1 MLSLTI
7 LGNNSAIPAFGR
19 HPTAQLLET
28 DESNFLIDCGEGT
41 FSQLVRYKL
50 KHSRITHIFIS
61 HLHGDHYLGLM
72 GLLSTM
78 SLFGRTQPIHIH
90 APEKLEKIIQ
100 LQLEAGESTLT
111 YPLHF
116 HPLKKEGLITETAKI
131 TVHAFPV
138 DHRIACWG
146 FQFQEKK
153 NPRKVDPKRAGAYD
167 IPADFYEQLQKGA
180 DYRTSKGTIIPNSE
194 VTLEASPAKTYV
206 YLADTR
212 YLPALL
218 PRIQGADLLYHE
230 TTYLRADAEKAA
242 MRYHSTTVQ
251 AAEMAKAAGVKRL
264 MIGHFSSKYERLE
277 PFLEET
283 KAIFEN
289 TILAIEGTCYKIE

>member
-19 HPTAQLLET
+19 HPTAQLLES
-28 DESNFLIDCGEGT
+28 DESTFLIDCGEGT

-50 KHSRITHIFIS
+50 KHSRISHIFIS

-72 GLLSTM
+72 GLLSTR
-78 SLFGRTQPIHIH
+78 SLFGRTQPIHVY

-116 HPLKKEGLITETAKI
+116 HALHQEGLIAETTKI
-131 TVHAFPV
+131 TVRAFRV

-153 NPRKVDPKRAGAYD
+153 NPRKVDPKRAGAFG
-167 IPADFYEQLQKGA
+167 IPADFYEQLQKGV
-180 DYRTSKGTIIPNSE
+180 DFRTAKGTIIPNSE
-194 VTLEASPAKTYV
+194 VTLEAAPAKTYV
-206 YLADTR
+206 YMADTR
-212 YLPALL
+212 YLPTLL
-218 PRIQGADLLYHE
+218 PQVHGADLLYHE
-230 TTYLRADAEKAA
+230 TTYLHADAEKAA
-242 MRYHSTTVQ
+242 MRYHSTTEQ
-251 AAEMAKAAGVKRL
+251 AAQLAKAAGVKRL
-264 MIGHFSSKYERLE
+264 MIGHFSSKYERLDA
-277 PFLEET
+277 FLEET